1 MHTPS
6 PTSRREFLR
15 FAAASGIAV
24 IVMPYPSFGKF
35 GTEALGAGA
44 SPIDN
49 NGWMGPPGQAR
60 FRIDGIPKV
69 TGAKIY
75 ARDFHARDLA
85 GWPKKEAYALVVR
98 ASRFNQTVTGVNL
111 KILPP
116 DLQPYRTIT
125 NDDLVRDKVAD
136 LWYDAPMPMLVPI
149 GTSARLLGQPVAI
162 LFFDAAQKYRE
173 AARLLQFHE
182 DALLYGDVIVP
193 IQMPG
198 GFPRAR
204 FLTRF
209 EDEFSQTKDGRTDP
223 TGRNPK
229 TRKRKSIERKSASV

>member
-1 MHTPS
+1 M
-6 PTSRREFLR
+6 R
-15 FAAASGIAV
+15 GIFTLV
-24 IVMPYPSFGKF
+24 
-35 GTEALGAGA
+35 
-44 SPIDN
+44 
-49 NGWMGPPGQAR
+49 
-60 FRIDGIPKV
+60 
-69 TGAKIY
+69 
-75 ARDFHARDLA
+75 DLA

-136 LWYDAPMPMLVPI
+136 VWYDDPQPMLVPI

-162 LFFDAAQKYRE
+162 LFFDTAQKYRD

-182 DALLYGDVIVP
+182 DALIYGDVIVP

-223 TGRNPK
+223 NGHAPKGPASEGFPRENPRAHELRRVEAFQANVHDAGGRSDVPRAGDGPRLVRLRG
-229 TRKRKSIERKSASV
+229 RKLCNC